1 MPKNEKNAF
10 GNDISE
16 GIFGGNMW
24 ESNPPGR
31 FLAPL
36 TGFEDRGAHQHPAT
50 PMGTHCNTAFY
61 KMQALFYNLSKKSIT
76 PGNPPD
82 SEGLRPSW

>member
-1 MPKNEKNAF
+1 MQKSKKKAS
-10 GNDISE
+10 GNGISG

-50 PMGTHCNTAFY
+50 PMESHHITDIS
-61 KMQALFYNLSKKSIT
+61 KMQDYFIFY
-76 PGNPPD
+76 
-82 SEGLRPSW
+82 R

>member
-1 MPKNEKNAF
+1 MYKAGFENDTKQKNRPENRGF
-10 GNDISE
+10 RGL
-16 GIFGGNMW
+16 FGGNMW

-50 PMGTHCNTAFY
+50 PMDRHHITVLF
-61 KMQALFYNLSKKSIT
+61 KMQVLFVFYL
-76 PGNPPD
+76 
-82 SEGLRPSW
+82 

>member
-1 MPKNEKNAF
+1 MIHRKKSFRKLPF
-10 GNDISE
+10 QND
-16 GIFGGNMW
+16 FGGNMW

-50 PMGTHCNTAFY
+50 PMSIHCNTGFP
-61 KMQALFYNLSKKSIT
+61 KKQALFYNSSKKPII
-76 PGNPPD
+76 PGSLPDTANP
-82 SEGLRPSW
+82 RPFW

>member
-1 MPKNEKNAF
+1 MIQSIKITPEKYFSGVKNAP
-10 GNDISE
+10 GKMISG
-16 GIFGGNMW
+16 GILFGGNMW

-50 PMGTHCNTAFY
+50 PMGTHCNMGFP
-61 KMQALFYNLSKKSIT
+61 KMQAFVFH
-76 PGNPPD
+76 
-82 SEGLRPSW
+82 

>member
-1 MPKNEKNAF
+1 MPKSEEIPP
-10 GNDISE
+10 GNRLSE
-16 GIFGGNMW
+16 GYFGGNMW

-50 PMGTHCNTAFY
+50 PMDNHHITDIY
-61 KMQALFYNLSKKSIT
+61 KMQVHFVFY
-76 PGNPPD
+76 
-82 SEGLRPSW
+82 R